1 MERGR
6 DQAENDRNAPDDVIG
21 ARQVENVSAE
31 PRAEKRTELWL
42 KNTNPN
48 SVERYRTPKIWATR
62 ALVICTLPSH
72 KRPMRTAKT
81 SAVVSVIGTNR
92 KPVMAIARQI

>member
-48 SVERYRTPKIWATR
+48 SVE
-62 ALVICTLPSH
+62 S
-72 KRPMRTAKT
+72 TARRRF
-81 SAVVSVIGTNR
+81 GR
-92 KPVMAIARQI
+92 RGHW